1 MANQSAQ
8 QNGTMRNGNPGPEAT
23 AILHLFPMNGT
34 FERKTITVPFY
45 PDVLRIGR
53 QTNAKTAPTP
63 SNGFF
68 DSKVLS
74 RQHAEIYAER
84 NSGRVFIRDVKSSNG
99 TFVNGQ
105 RLSPENKE
113 SEPHPLQEHDVL
125 ELGIDIVSEDQK
137 TVVHHKVAARVEH
150 AGIYTPGA
158 EMSMGD
164 LDSGFPPP
172 HANKRS
178 NSANAKANALAVV
191 MQARDASGGS
201 NYQQARTMF
210 TPITTETIV
219 KKLNRELNLAKQ
231 QSQDIARSKQC
242 LDALIAGEPKG
253 SEKDN
258 KADKTKPAPAK
269 PLTDLKSHF
278 SEPPAPPPQ
287 QPLPE
292 KPDVAKALAD
302 PVIQPLL
309 MRADAT
315 RIGSPTRPDHSQA
328 LLILTQELKLAKDQ
342 IPSLEDRVR
351 NLESELQLE
360 RTARESAEERAQKF
374 KDVSEPDGTDVSSS
388 ESRDIP
394 GSSPAEETTSLDA
407 DGEIPDLQTQLERL
421 RASMDEMKQHME
433 AYRRRAETAESER
446 DEVRQT
452 LAEMIE
458 QKRKENVKAEKKR
471 SRSRSSQGSTRAEE
485 AMPTSNGHALEPT
498 TDSDLSVAALL
509 EQAGVKG
516 DEMLTSEQAAA
527 LRQLLA
533 QHASHDISTRGDQP
547 DTDSIL
553 PVSRNAE
560 LNANGG
566 QYGWYYAPAIAVM
579 VLGYFAMVGLDK
591 IETVHR

>member
-1 MANQSAQ
+1 MFLLA
-8 QNGTMRNGNPGPEAT
+8 AT
-23 AILHLFPMNGT
+23 
-34 FERKTITVPFY
+34 
-45 PDVLRIGR
+45 D
-53 QTNAKTAPTP
+53 
-63 SNGFF
+63 
-68 DSKVLS
+68 KV
-74 RQHAEIYAER
+74 Q
-84 NSGRVFIRDVKSSNG
+84 
-99 TFVNGQ
+99 
-105 RLSPENKE
+105 
-113 SEPHPLQEHDVL
+113 
-125 ELGIDIVSEDQK
+125 
-137 TVVHHKVAARVEH
+137 
-150 AGIYTPGA
+150 
-158 EMSMGD
+158 
-164 LDSGFPPP
+164 
-172 HANKRS
+172 
-178 NSANAKANALAVV
+178 
-191 MQARDASGGS
+191 
-201 NYQQARTMF
+201 
-210 TPITTETIV
+210 
-219 KKLNRELNLAKQ
+219 RELNLAKQ

-242 LDALIAGEPKG
+242 LDALIVGEPRRPD
-253 SEKDN
+253 KDN
-258 KADKTKPAPAK
+258 KADKTKAAPTK
-269 PLTDLKSHF
+269 SLTDLKSHF

-360 RTARESAEERAQKF
+360 RTARETAEELAHKF

-394 GSSPAEETTSLDA
+394 GSSSAEEPTSLDA
-407 DGEIPDLQTQLERL
+407 DGELPDLQTRLERL
-421 RASMDEMKQHME
+421 QASMDEMKQHME

-446 DEVRQT
+446 DEARQT

-458 QKRKENVKAEKKR
+458 QKRKENVKAERRR
-471 SRSRSSQGSTRAEE
+471 SRSRSTQGSSPAEE
-485 AMPTSNGHALEPT
+485 AVPTSNGHALEPV
-498 TDSDLSVAALL
+498 TDSNLSVAALL

-516 DEMLTSEQAAA
+516 DEMLTNEQATA

-533 QHASHDISTRGDQP
+533 QHTAHDISTRVDQP
-547 DTDSIL
+547 DMDSIV
-553 PVSRNAE
+553 PVNRSAD
-560 LNANGG
+560 LSANGG